1 MLQRKLVGEIVFK
14 FLEVKSSW
22 QENDIIKNYKISE
35 MEEQAQSLVTGHV
48 KRYTEDSNTAAELF
62 RYFCSF
68 HMFSFMI
75 VTIHYLL

>member
-22 QENDIIKNYKISE
+22 QEKDIIKNYKISE

-48 KRYTEDSNTAAELF
+48 KRYTEDSTTAAELF

-68 HMFSFMI
+68 SFVI